1 MPVMTLAER
10 KVRGSRRLRR
20 LAWTAAALL
29 VLVTITAI
37 VTWRIRR
44 ENQPDEYVP
53 GEASNDITNVAAD
66 RGSSKTTTPAHP
78 VTKP

>member
-37 VTWRIRR
+37 R
-44 ENQPDEYVP
+44 DL
-53 GEASNDITNVAAD
+53 
-66 RGSSKTTTPAHP
+66 AHP
-78 VTKP
+78 QREPAR